1 MLNDSNFLTRSFFMG
16 LNDKYMLHTVFLET
30 LMCLIKIVQ
39 TQLPIEN
46 WNYIK
51 NVQKCVIFYAFF
63 IFKKKDD
70 FFQCFFK
77 RGVRNNDTQN
87 QTVTI
92 ACF

>member
-1 MLNDSNFLTRSFFMG
+1 MLNDSNFLTRSCFMG

-70 FFQCFFK
+70 FFQCFF
-77 RGVRNNDTQN
+77 
-87 QTVTI
+87 
-92 ACF
+92 